1 MLFLYKFPTCVRNIT
16 ILLNLR
22 VSNSYK
28 ITFIKSSGDIATSII
43 IQVTGRYIIIHVTF
57 FYAFKFKSNNIF
69 SRGSNKQMLTYI
81 YII

>member
-1 MLFLYKFPTCVRNIT
+1 MYLRNIT

-43 IQVTGRYIIIHVTF
+43 IQVTGRYIIHVTF